1 MTRCYRRKNTPIG
14 PSRLLHTRQRKQRH
28 QQHQHQK
35 RNNNS
40 YNQSS
45 SSSKQRIT
53 TTIDSPSLTYPHAS
67 LLQHDDCYY
76 QGPEDEEWGDKDDEE
91 NNDRADYYDDHDHQ
105 LDDKNTELNTDS
117 DSGEFSPRPGKTRGG
132 KGTSSSAGTSST
144 FSSSSSGSSSDDEG
158 GDDDDDGGGF
168 FDFDLYGDLH
178 ENNDDERSHLSRVS
192 SSSLLGFAQQ
202 NKKNR
207 NESARQ
213 EKQRHQRTSHKL
225 KLEMKLL
232 KLVLKTLTN
241 LLQSTV
247 SREFF
252 DVDHRQQ
259 LIHYLMDLKIGHE
272 NQKKKRR
279 KYSFF
284 YYFPEILERK
294 SVIAFYSQMIFD
306 CCPIEKYE
314 PSPGMKRFSLVDGGN
329 ENEDSDIQRIL
340 GMK

>member
-28 QQHQHQK
+28 DQHHQK
-35 RNNNS
+35 RNHS
-40 YNQSS
+40 YHQSSS

-53 TTIDSPSLTYPHAS
+53 ATTDSPSLTYPHAS
-67 LLQHDDCYY
+67 LLQHDDYYY
-76 QGPEDEEWGDKDDEE
+76 QGPADDEEWGDNDDE
-91 NNDRADYYDDHDHQ
+91 NTDRAGYYDDHDHQ

-132 KGTSSSAGTSST
+132 KGTSSSVGTSST

-158 GDDDDDGGGF
+158 EEGGF

-192 SSSLLGFAQQ
+192 SNSLLGFAQQ

-213 EKQRHQRTSHKL
+213 EKQRHQRTSNKL

-232 KLVLKTLTN
+232 KLVLKTMTN

-252 DVDHRQQ
+252 DTDHRQQ
-259 LIHYLMDLKIGHE
+259 LIHYLMELKIGHE
-272 NQKKKRR
+272 NQKRKRR

-284 YYFPEILERK
+284 YYLPEIMERK

-306 CCPIEKYE
+306 CCPIEKNE
-314 PSPGMKRFSLVDGGN
+314 PSGGMKKFSLVDGGN